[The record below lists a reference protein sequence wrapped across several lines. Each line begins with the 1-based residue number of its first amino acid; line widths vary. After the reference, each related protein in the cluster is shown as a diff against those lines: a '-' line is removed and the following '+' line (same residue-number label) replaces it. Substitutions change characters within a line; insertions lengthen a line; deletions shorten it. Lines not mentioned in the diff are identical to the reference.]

1 MLLVFKHMK
10 ILIVDDDTEYRQA
23 LQVLLEGSGN
33 IVVTANDGELAVFA
47 YGKEDGIDLVITDY
61 SMPKKNGLAVISE
74 IRQIQPQA
82 RIWLISNMMDDET
95 KDLAIDLGAEK
106 SIRKSDLSIELR
118 RLRIVN

>member
-1 MLLVFKHMK
+1 MK